1 MPHQVFTDDYI
12 RKLCPENQPIPLKK
26 MSVLRSP
33 KPPKYVESLPG
44 IRYVPPV
51 TRPPVT
57 VNIWLSTP
65 IAKEEEEFCSKVEQT
80 VVPEDDTI
88 EDDLL
93 K

>member
-57 VNIWLSTP
+57 VNTLARAMAPMSNQEKPGWLSNSFGGQCEGAP
-65 IAKEEEEFCSKVEQT
+65 AIN
-80 VVPEDDTI
+80 
-88 EDDLL
+88 
-93 K
+93 